1 MPYPKHELAPFQA
14 VVRIVDDQVLY
25 ADVSERRACH
35 WWGPGT
41 VLGRDKNRNLAILDA
56 LREAKR
62 LREGRIYR

>member
-14 VVRIVDDQVLY
+14 IVEIATDRVLY
-25 ADVSERRACH
+25 ADVSERRAAVH
-35 WWGPGT
+35 WVPGT